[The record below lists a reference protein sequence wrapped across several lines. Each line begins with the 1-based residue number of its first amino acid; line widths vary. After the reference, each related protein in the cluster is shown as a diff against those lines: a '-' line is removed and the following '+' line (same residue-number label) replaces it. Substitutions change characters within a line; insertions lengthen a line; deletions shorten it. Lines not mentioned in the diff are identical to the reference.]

1 MQEQEEE
8 EEEDEVEV
16 VPRKYVT
23 PKEIAVRM
31 MKWCVWVRKDEREE
45 ILREDTD
52 AEDVDAEI
60 DSTEMTVM
68 VLGENKDT
76 DDETQLKSSEF
87 FEEEEEVTAP
97 VTTAAH
103 WTTVKRKTNKR
114 NRK

>member
-52 AEDVDAEI
+52 AEDVDDAEI
-60 DSTEMTVM
+60 ESTEMAM
-68 VLGENKDT
+68 MDLGERKDT
-76 DDETQLKSSEF
+76 DDEMTQLKSSEF

-103 WTTVKRKTNKR
+103 WTTVKMRTRRKE
-114 NRK
+114 